1 MRISDWSSDVCSS
14 DLTVITRPCT
24 KHNYL
29 VKAVAD
35 LPRTVHEA
43 FYVARSGRP
52 GPVVI
57 DLPKDV
63 LQNKTA
69 DYIAPEEIAHRSYR
83 PQTKAEDHKIAAT
96 VEMIAQTKRQIVY
109 AYGGVINAG
118 PRACEL
124 LARFRSEAPTTEL
137 PSQM

>member
-14 DLTVITRPCT
+14 DL

-69 DYIAPEEIAHRSYR
+69 DYIGPEEIAHRSYR
-83 PQTKAEDHKIAAT
+83 PQTKAEDHKIAAA
-96 VEMIAQTKRQIVY
+96 VEMIAQAKRPIVY
-109 AYGGVINAG
+109 AVGGDIHAG
-118 PRACEL
+118 PRACAP
-124 LARFRSEAPTTEL
+124 LARVRPIPGL
-137 PSQM
+137 PCPNTPN

>member
-14 DLTVITRPCT
+14 DL

-57 DLPKDV
+57 DLTKDV
-63 LQNKTA
+63 LQNKKD
-69 DYIAPEEIAHRSYR
+69 DYIGPEEIAHRSYR
-83 PQTKAEDHKIAAT
+83 PQTKDEDHKIATA
-96 VEMIAQTKRQIVY
+96 VEMIAQAKRPNVY
-109 AYGGVINAG
+109 DGGGVSNTG
-118 PRACEL
+118 PRARETSD
-124 LARFRSEAPTTEL
+124 RRGI
-137 PSQM
+137 